1 MWSLIESLYNY
12 YNRKLYKSGYIFEIM
27 EEYEKPLVYP
37 PVVIAHIVN
46 NLKDYLNQ
54 KVQDKSSVDIHY
66 SAQLNGHPHM
76 GTLTSLATAFTIGEY
91 IQREFDIP
99 PIIKFEALEN
109 APIEK
114 NQIGDREYCKMH
126 SYHYVDGVPLSEV
139 HMTSFKEVLDYLKVN
154 TGVNYEV
161 EYYEQFQKNPFVRKT
176 LLEIISREKE
186 FIPYIAPSEG
196 LLRIRFP
203 CNECYVMEKTS
214 KDSRIIENHAPD
226 YVTYQSECPEHG
238 EFEIRVSQDEDNL
251 IDFNTSIR
259 NVIKE
264 ARFIE
269 EAKGSNAMNLMV
281 DGGDWTGMAFQVMQ
295 SLGLL
300 GYQISDLPVRIF
312 TPIIEDWSGAKF
324 SKSVYVKEG
333 TYKHVPLEFL
343 DYKKFKETF
352 GIHGLETVLN
362 ESRKW
367 IEDPKKLFRNYSV
380 DYLRKVFNI

>member
-1 MWSLIESLYNY
+1 
-12 YNRKLYKSGYIFEIM
+12 M
-27 EEYEKPLVYP
+27 EESEKPLVYP

-46 NLKDYLNQ
+46 DLGDYFDP
-54 KVQDKSSVDIHY
+54 KIKGKSAVDIHY

-76 GTLTSLATAFTIGEY
+76 GTLTSLASAFAVGEY
-91 IQREFDIP
+91 IQNRFNVP
-99 PIIKFEALEN
+99 STLKFEALEN

-114 NQIGDREYCKMH
+114 NQMGDKEYCRMH
-126 SYHYVDGVPLSEV
+126 SHHYVDGVPLSEIY
-139 HMTSFKEVLDYLKVN
+139 MKSFREVFDYIKVN
-154 TGVNYEV
+154 TGVNYET
-161 EYYEQFQKNPFVRKT
+161 EHYEQFQKNPFVRKT
-176 LLEIISREKE
+176 LLEIISRENE
-186 FIPYIAPSEG
+186 FVPYIAPGEG

-203 CNECYVMEKTS
+203 CKECHVMEKTA
-214 KDSRIIENHAPD
+214 KDSRIVENHAPD
-226 YVTYQSECPEHG
+226 YIIYQSECPEHG
-238 EFEIRVSQDEDNL
+238 QFEIKVSQDDNNL

-269 EAKGSNAMNLMV
+269 EARKNNAMNLMV

-300 GYQISDLPVRIF
+300 GYNIRDLPVRIF

-333 TYKHVPLEFL
+333 TYKHIPLEFL
-343 DYKKFKETF
+343 DYRKFQETF
-352 GIHGLETVLN
+352 GANGLETVLN

-367 IEDPKKLFRNYSV
+367 VEDPKKLFRNYSI